1 MKIRALASLSGAV
14 GDQTEGDEFSVDAAT
29 AKSLFDRGLA
39 EEVKDAPAPKGDKAD
54 KAKE

>member
-39 EEVKDAPAPKGDKAD
+39 EEVRDAPAPKAE